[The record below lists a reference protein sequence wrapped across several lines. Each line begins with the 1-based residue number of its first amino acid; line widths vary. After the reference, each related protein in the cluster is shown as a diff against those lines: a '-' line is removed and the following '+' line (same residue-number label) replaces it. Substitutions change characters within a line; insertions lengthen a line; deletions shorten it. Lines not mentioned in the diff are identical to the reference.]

1 MISGLDEGLHYH
13 LSWLNWSEQKR
24 LFELKTRRCHSSH
37 FLPRLLEQ
45 TPSCNYNSIGG
56 GGGVIINPLCSTSA
70 RFNENKAGGGA
81 LFEWY
86 DQMQLCGLWRT
97 VRKKKW
103 NRRDCWPRLFLIR
116 ADQYPLVSWSS
127 LSLFCCWLAFLR
139 HGGIRMMTR
148 VFHSRPHVSRLSQK
162 QFWLLAESCLWAFC
176 KVIKLVD
183 RKSYC
188 SKRNCENKLCAEA
201 LWACIKFSSKLLMD
215 ASLIFHED

>member
-24 LFELKTRRCHSSH
+24 LFELKTSLCHSSH
-37 FLPRLLEQ
+37 FLPWLLEQ

-86 DQMQLCGLWRT
+86 DQMQLCGLWRA

-116 ADQYPLVSWSS
+116 ADQYPLVSGHLS
-127 LSLFCCWLAFLR
+127 LSFLLLISIPSPRRHQDDDESFSLKAARQPPVSKTILAARRILF
-139 HGGIRMMTR
+139 
-148 VFHSRPHVSRLSQK
+148 VSVLQS
-162 QFWLLAESCLWAFC
+162 
-176 KVIKLVD
+176 D
-183 RKSYC
+183 
-188 SKRNCENKLCAEA
+188 
-201 LWACIKFSSKLLMD
+201 
-215 ASLIFHED
+215 